1 MNKAIVCWLWRT
13 RQSLHNAV
21 LYGVLLMLWVSFPLA
36 LATTTDSMDAT
47 AATDADNSPV
57 PSAEPAP
64 PATAHS
70 TPEAATD
77 APAPAD
83 DASANS
89 GAMNPERLHELLLRI
104 DPALERDHNAWQ
116 FRLRGRLMI
125 TVADANADRMR
136 IMSPVIESSQLDE
149 ALMFRLLQA
158 NFDSALD
165 ARYAVANDVLWSVF
179 IHPLSPLEEQQLS
192 SGVFQTYTAAAT
204 FGTLFSSGM
213 FIYGGGDSNE
223 ELEQLQRELD
233 ALLKPTI

>member
-1 MNKAIVCWLWRT
+1 MNQPSVWSLRRT
-13 RQSLHNAV
+13 WQSLHNGA
-21 LYGVLLMLWVSFPLA
+21 LYGVMLLVICAVA
-36 LATTTDSMDAT
+36 LAASADSMDAT
-47 AATDADNSPV
+47 AATDDDSSPAL
-57 PSAEPAP
+57 PTEPVP
-64 PATAHS
+64 PATEHS
-70 TPEAATD
+70 TPEAGTD

-83 DASANS
+83 DTSANS
-89 GAMNPERLHELLLRI
+89 EPMNLERLHELLLRI
-104 DPALERDHNAWQ
+104 DPALERDNNAWQ
-116 FRLRGRLMI
+116 FRLRDRLMI

-136 IMSPVIESSQLDE
+136 IMSPVIESSQLNA

-179 IHPLSPLEEQQLS
+179 IHPLSPLDEQQLS
-192 SGVFQTYTAAAT
+192 SGVYQTFTAATT
-204 FGTLFSSGM
+204 FGTMFSSGM